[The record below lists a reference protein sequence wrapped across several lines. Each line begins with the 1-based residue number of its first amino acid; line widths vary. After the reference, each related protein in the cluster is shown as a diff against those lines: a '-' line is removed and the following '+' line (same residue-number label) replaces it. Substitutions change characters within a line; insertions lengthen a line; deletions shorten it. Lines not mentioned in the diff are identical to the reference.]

1 MEKQPFL
8 SAIVMACGKGRRFGG
23 NKLTA
28 LLGPKELICYTL
40 DALPAHRFGEILVV
54 TCYPEVMEIVSQ
66 YSAPF
71 RGIWTDDPLGEQD
84 ATIRCGVKALSPESQ
99 GCLFVAADQPLK
111 LPSSLERQVDTF
123 VKCWQRGEERFVALS
138 FAGKKGNPV
147 FFPRSSYPQLAA
159 LQPGQTGSAVLKT
172 HLEQLV
178 LSPAQQQWEM
188 ADVDRPEDL
197 LELERIVQENICRN
211 IL

>member
-1 MEKQPFL
+1 MNKQPFL

-23 NKLTA
+23 NKLTTLLDGKA
-28 LLGPKELICYTL
+28 LIRYTL

-54 TCYPEVMEIVSQ
+54 TCHPEVMELVSQ
-66 YSAPF
+66 YPAPF
-71 RGIWTDDPLGEQD
+71 GCIRTDDEQGEQD
-84 ATIRCGVKALSPESQ
+84 STIRCGVRELSLQSE

-111 LPSSLERQVDTF
+111 LTSSLEQQVDTF
-123 VKCWQRGEERFVALS
+123 VECWQRGEERFVALS

-147 FFPRSSYPQLAA
+147 FFPKSSYPQLAA
-159 LQPGQTGSAVLKT
+159 LLPGQTGSTVLKA
-172 HLEQLV
+172 HPEQLV
-178 LSPAQQQWEM
+178 LSPAQHPWEM
-188 ADVDRPEDL
+188 ADVDTPEDL